1 MNSNEPE
8 KPNPENFPVSS
19 ARPIRVR
26 KRPPEPPFEEEG
38 PRHQRR
44 NRPNRDWRDQRRG
57 HDGGERRER
66 RFERG
71 RHDDDD
77 RGKQRFDRNDAKRRQ
92 PRFERELRDEG
103 GRARHRFNRDEDFR
117 RDPPPQRRRFREGGT
132 TDLERPEHRFRE
144 ERPRRKSRPRPSKIT
159 RTPLPKE
166 WHRPGKSLP
175 PEKKGKRRAASQQSI
190 KERLRGKDADWLMTA
205 LKTPKP
211 EKAIRD
217 WTHGF
222 HTYPGRFHPNL
233 PRTLLRAVSS
243 RSHPVVMDPFMG
255 GGTVLLEGM
264 LRGHRVIGNDL
275 NPVAQL
281 VTQERCRWL
290 SESNAERVWGALE
303 SVRERVE
310 TRSRDEGPIR
320 RPYIDWLKLQHPPHL
335 FVEMLHW
342 IDAIDQLPPTP
353 ERDTLRA
360 VFSSLVVKFSTFKAD
375 TSLERVTPKY
385 PRGAV
390 ARWMTGKTQ
399 ELLDQQMRMEFK
411 LAKVPQP
418 TLLNEDA
425 RTLPSVEAGS
435 VHCIITRPPYPGTY
449 DYFEHHLLRMKWLRL
464 PISEM
469 KQGELGARR
478 NFTPKQWKQA
488 FREFMLMLRRSMVQ
502 YGHCYLVLGD
512 WLDQDERINGIEFVR
527 QYAPSIGWEV
537 GSAASLKYPLYDE
550 ELIKLYGDAGR
561 WEHLIQLQNPYRPE
575 PEPRMELEDNAG
587 PEVEEDEE

>member
-1 MNSNEPE
+1 MNSDDFE
-8 KPNPENFPVSS
+8 KPNPADFPISHE
-19 ARPIRVR
+19 RPLRVR
-26 KRPPEPPFEEEG
+26 KRPPEPPPEEEA
-38 PRHQRR
+38 PQHQRR
-44 NRPNRDWRDQRRG
+44 ERPNRDRFDRQRGRDGNDQ
-57 HDGGERRER
+57 RER

-71 RHDDDD
+71 RRDEGD
-77 RGKQRFDRNDAKRRQ
+77 RTGRRFDRDGDSHQ
-92 PRFERELRDEG
+92 ER
-103 GRARHRFNRDEDFR
+103 
-117 RDPPPQRRRFREGGT
+117 PPQRRRFLEDGPV
-132 TDLERPEHRFRE
+132 DSERPERRFRE
-144 ERPRRKSRPRPSKIT
+144 ERPRREDRPRTSKIS
-159 RTPLPKE
+159 RAPLPKE
-166 WHRPGKSLP
+166 WHRPGKSMP
-175 PEKKGKRRAASQQSI
+175 PERKGKRRAASQQSI
-190 KERLRGKDADWLMTA
+190 KERLRGKDAEWLMTA

-233 PRTLLRAVSS
+233 PRTLLRSISS

-255 GGTVLLEGM
+255 GGTVLLEGL

-281 VTQERCRWL
+281 VAQERCRWL

-303 SVRERVE
+303 AVRERAE
-310 TRSRDEGPIR
+310 TRGREEGPIR

-342 IDAIDQLPPTP
+342 IDAIDQLPSTP

-360 VFSSLVVKFSTFKAD
+360 VFSSLIVKFSTFKAD

-390 ARWMTGKTQ
+390 ARWMTAKTQ

-425 RTLPSVEAGS
+425 RTLPSVAAGS
-435 VHCIITRPPYPGTY
+435 VHCIITSPPYPGTY
-449 DYFEHHLLRMKWLRL
+449 DYFEHHLLRMKWLQM
-464 PISEM
+464 PTSEM
-469 KQGELGARR
+469 KQGELGAKR

-488 FREFMLMLRRSMVQ
+488 FRESMLALRRSMVQ

-512 WLDQDERINGIEFVR
+512 WLDHDERINGIEFVR
-527 QYAPSIGWEV
+527 QYAPSVGWEV
-537 GSAASLKYPLYDE
+537 GSAVSLKYPLRDE
-550 ELIKLYGDAGR
+550 ELIELYGEAGR

-575 PEPRMELEDNAG
+575 PEPRMAPEDNADNTDNADS
-587 PEVEEDEE
+587 EAEENEA